1 MFDITGFG
9 GNVRHRVYSFL
20 VNKTYKSVRIFGFVL
35 KYEKV
40 VKRLNANNTTLKRTN
55 KIAALI
61 LGVAAGVIAAF
72 AERADALMT
81 GGNATPLGYIN
92 TYTWIL
98 VSALL
103 FGFWG
108 AIITTEIQ
116 AMIGLITVANPLSWV
131 WPFVNLVFALA
142 VGVTVVMLSKV
153 RPNAKNS
160 TKLLLMS
167 FVCALLNIPMV
178 YFVMVI
184 VLGLPFIVYL
194 AALPTYIVLQLG
206 PSTFLS
212 YIIVRAVNRSKIR

>member
-1 MFDITGFG
+1 M
-9 GNVRHRVYSFL
+9 YSFL

>member
-1 MFDITGFG
+1 M
-9 GNVRHRVYSFL
+9 
-20 VNKTYKSVRIFGFVL
+20 
-35 KYEKV
+35 
-40 VKRLNANNTTLKRTN
+40 NANNTTLKRTN

>member
-1 MFDITGFG
+1 M
-9 GNVRHRVYSFL
+9 NP
-20 VNKTYKSVRIFGFVL
+20 
-35 KYEKV
+35 
-40 VKRLNANNTTLKRTN
+40 NNTTLKRTN
-55 KIAALI
+55 KISALI
-61 LGVAAGVIAAF
+61 LGATAGVIATF
-72 AERADALMT
+72 AERADALIT

-116 AMIGLITVANPLSWV
+116 AMIGLITLANPLSWL

-142 VGVTVVMLSKV
+142 VGLIVVGFSKL
-153 RPNAKNS
+153 RPNAKS
-160 TKLLLMS
+160 GTKLLLMS
-167 FVCALLNIPMV
+167 SVCAMLDIPLV
-178 YFVMVI
+178 YLVMVI

-194 AALPTYIVLQLG
+194 AALPMYLVLQLV

-212 YIIVRAVNRSKIR
+212 YIVVKAIKRSKIR